1 MSWSPG
7 PAPPGPAPPEYP
19 PDFLDFPKKM
29 WHISKP
35 ARATVDPPWPPESP
49 DHAMAAGVPW
59 PRHGRRSPLNHHGR
73 RSHLTTP
80 WPPQSP
86 DHAMAAGVPWPRHG
100 RRSPLTTP
108 WPPESPDP
116 PWPPESPDHAMAAG
130 VPWPAMAPRVCLF
143 RPLEA
148 FLCPCPAPASR
159 VPAPPPRWGILLWR
173 RTCCPGG
180 GGDLSHVCSRLVA
193 FCPYLVSFLC
203 SHIWLIIIDSY
214 DLFCIYSSCRL
225 LLDFPVFI
233 SPVFFP
239 GPLSTVICLLDV
251 SKFERIKDCFVQVYP
266 RVLTHSSP
274 AHRDTY
280 SFT

>member
-1 MSWSPG
+1 MSWS
-7 PAPPGPAPPEYP
+7 PGPAPPEYP

-49 DHAMAAGVPW
+49 DPAMVAGVPWPAMAAGVPW
-59 PRHGRRSPLNHHGR
+59 PRHGRWSPLTRHDR

-80 WPPQSP
+80 WPPESP

-116 PWPPESPDHAMAAG
+116 PWPPESPDP
-130 VPWPAMAPRVCLF
+130 PWPPESPDPPWLPGSACSAPWRL
-143 RPLEA
+143 
-148 FLCPCPAPASR
+148 SS
-159 VPAPPPRWGILLWR
+159 VPVLPQPPGCPPPLPDGGYFYGAGHAVRE
-173 RTCCPGG
+173 G

-214 DLFCIYSSCRL
+214 DLF
-225 LLDFPVFI
+225 VFI
-233 SPVFFP
+233 HHVVCSLIS
-239 GPLSTVICLLDV
+239 LSL
-251 SKFERIKDCFVQVYP
+251 
-266 RVLTHSSP
+266 
-274 AHRDTY
+274 
-280 SFT
+280 